1 MSNLYL
7 NQHFTSDG
15 HSEEDIDIL
24 PIEEVTCASNISIRA
39 KRLEREDYWC
49 RELCTVYPYG
59 LNDNVR
65 KVGNVSKC
73 GVDMVVGTLFNKQ
86 LRKCRKRPLCKH
98 KRKVAMIDLTGWV
111 DTLFSNYKSC
121 DFCFNFRCFVLG
133 LPKKCMMM
141 LSTIIDNWVASP

>member
-15 HSEEDIDIL
+15 HSEEDIDQL
-24 PIEEVTCASNISIRA
+24 KKLHVHLTLVYVLNGW
-39 KRLEREDYWC
+39 REKTIGVGNSVQFIPMV
-49 RELCTVYPYG
+49 LMTMS
-59 LNDNVR
+59 
-65 KVGNVSKC
+65 GNVSKC
-73 GVDMVVGTLFNKQ
+73 AADMVVGTLFNKQ
-86 LRKCRKRPLCKH
+86 PRKFRKRPLCKH
-98 KRKVAMIDLTGWV
+98 KRKVAMTDLTGWV